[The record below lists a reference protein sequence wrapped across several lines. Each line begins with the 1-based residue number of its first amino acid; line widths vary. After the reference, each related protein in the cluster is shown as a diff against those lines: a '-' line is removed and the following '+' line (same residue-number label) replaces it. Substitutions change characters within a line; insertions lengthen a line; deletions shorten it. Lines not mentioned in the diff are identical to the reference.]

1 LATTAEGNPLF
12 IEELTASLAERTP
25 EDARELPTSIR
36 GIVSARLDALPA
48 DERAV
53 LLDAAVVGRTF
64 WSGALSRVQPEREDL
79 PGLLG
84 SLEKRDLIR
93 RVSISRIRGEQQFT
107 FKHILIRDVAYQTLP
122 RAGRRQ
128 RHAAVAG
135 FLEEAT
141 PDLGDAAAALAHHW
155 REAGEPERAVTYLLA
170 AADQAGRG
178 WAKELALR
186 LYQEALDLVPPDDR
200 ELRREIVRRLA
211 IASQATWHVFD
222 AERLRART
230 DEGR

>member
-1 LATTAEGNPLF
+1 
-12 IEELTASLAERTP
+12 
-25 EDARELPTSIR
+25 
-36 GIVSARLDALPA
+36 
-48 DERAV
+48 
-53 LLDAAVVGRTF
+53 
-64 WSGALSRVQPEREDL
+64 
-79 PGLLG
+79 
-84 SLEKRDLIR
+84 
-93 RVSISRIRGEQQFT
+93 
-107 FKHILIRDVAYQTLP
+107 
-122 RAGRRQ
+122 
-128 RHAAVAG
+128 VAG